1 MFVDESDTITVP
13 DAFGNDTVRSPS
25 GSTTV
30 SVVSNA
36 SSVAPSNTIV
46 PSSTTFTVVVFK
58 LVNVCVPVSNPTT
71 SVIKLLNCCLN
82 CSSVFEVVISDAV
95 IANSLYPVMFITLI

>member
-1 MFVDESDTITVP
+1 MVDAVVNTVP
-13 DAFGNDTVRSPS
+13 VSFGSVIVLSAV

-30 SVVSNA
+30 SVVSNS

-71 SVIKLLNCCLN
+71 SVIKLLNCSLN
-82 CSSVFEVVISDAV
+82 CSSVFEVVIYDAV
-95 IANSLYPVMFITLI
+95 IAISLNPVMFLTLI